1 MQGFRECAAVKNNVD
16 LTDELQVWIR
26 LAGLD
31 MIQGSQTDDGRVVIW
46 NNGGEDRYY
55 VITSSQR
62 MSTEHPWFFRSGS
75 RCPH

>member
-1 MQGFRECAAVKNNVD
+1 
-16 LTDELQVWIR
+16 
-26 LAGLD
+26 